1 MDIGASG
8 NGLAIREETLR
19 MSRAAYEKSGR
30 LPVRSFRGSVSRSA
44 GMAGMDSIAN
54 SME

>member
-1 MDIGASG
+1 MGIAASD

-30 LPVRSFRGSVSRSA
+30 LPVRSSLGSVSRSA
-44 GMAGMDSIAN
+44 GMAGMDSIAS